1 MSKNLTTQETEDLP
15 LGWKKLRKFR
25 RCIFGRK
32 RKWDDYYISPDGRK
46 FRGRVQLEKFLQTEK
61 DPLSSSDAS
70 LQINRKLMGVK
81 PRSLKEKILV
91 MDLMRNYNSHYEDV
105 FDPQRTSGIPDEKLL
120 HSNFSSTESLVEDFL
135 GEIEDSKGLGE
146 DLIPFAPIV
155 KEDTPTKVSHPK
167 KTCIFYYNLL
177 ISIATNPPYL
187 IMT

>member
-1 MSKNLTTQETEDLP
+1 MDHVFQ
-15 LGWKKLRKFR
+15 
-25 RCIFGRK
+25 
-32 RKWDDYYISPDGRK
+32 
-46 FRGRVQLEKFLQTEK
+46 K

-155 KEDTPTKVSHPK
+155 KEDTPTKVSLPK
-167 KTCIFYYNLL
+167 
-177 ISIATNPPYL
+177 
-187 IMT
+187 